1 MTAGGLTAKPPEKPI
16 PYDGLDL
23 AGERIM
29 LVGGAGFIGH
39 HLSLALR
46 AKGAEVMV
54 LDNLQVNNLVRLV
67 SAPDMDPRLRNLHIN
82 FVLERFA
89 LMREAGVEIVN
100 ADARSLTDLTAPFS
114 EFAPTKAVH
123 LAAIS
128 SAVIADRNP
137 GLAYDIQI
145 NTLRNL
151 LELARMK
158 TSVVGQIVFMSS
170 STVYGDFDGDSV
182 DESVRP
188 QPRGVYANGKYIGER
203 MVREAWRLHDIPYT
217 IVRPSALY
225 GIRCISRRVSQVFIE
240 NALLGKPLY
249 LEGGGDGRLDF
260 TNIDDLVQGMVR
272 ALALESGHMMTF
284 NLTYGNARTIADL
297 AAILKEYVPDVTI
310 EERPPAPEKPRR
322 GTLLVDRAREYL
334 DFAPTVPLD
343 EGYRRYCAWY
353 VEEWARLGRN

>member
-1 MTAGGLTAKPPEKPI
+1 MIERGAPLVPPTEPILYEGLS
-16 PYDGLDL
+16 L
-23 AGERIM
+23 AGERIV

-54 LDNLQVNNLVRLV
+54 VDNLQVNNLVRLV
-67 SAPDMDPRLRNLHIN
+67 SDPDMEPRLRKLHIN
-82 FVLERFA
+82 FVLDRFD

-100 ADARSLTDLTAPFS
+100 ADARSLSDLTAPFGDFS
-114 EFAPTKAVH
+114 PTKAVH

-158 TSVVGQIVFMSS
+158 GSVVGQIAFMSS
-170 STVYGDFDGDSV
+170 STVYGDFEGDSV
-182 DESVRP
+182 DEKVRP

-203 MVREAWRLHDIPYT
+203 MVREAWRLHGIPYT
-217 IVRPSALY
+217 IIRPSALY
-225 GIRCISRRVSQVFIE
+225 GVRCISRRVSQVFIE

-249 LEGGGDGRLDF
+249 LEGGGGGRLDF

-272 ALALESGHMMTF
+272 SLALESGLAMTF

-297 AAILKEYVPDVTI
+297 AAILKEYVPGVVI

-322 GTLLVDRAREYL
+322 GTLLVDRAREHL
-334 DFAPTVPLD
+334 GFTPTVPLD

-353 VEEWARLGRN
+353 LDEWARLKRN